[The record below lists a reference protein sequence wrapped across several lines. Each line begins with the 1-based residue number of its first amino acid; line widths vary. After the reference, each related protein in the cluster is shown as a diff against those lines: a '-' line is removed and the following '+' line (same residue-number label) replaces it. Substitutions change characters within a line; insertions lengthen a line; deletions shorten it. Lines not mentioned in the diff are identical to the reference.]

1 MRTFNLIIPALA
13 LSLCV
18 LASGCGNGKMKGIDP
33 KDFDF
38 SVSPKDDF
46 YQYACGGWMKANP
59 LPAQYSRYGVFDI
72 LAENNKTQVKELVQN
87 LGKTSDAKQPGTIAQ
102 KVNDMYLL
110 GMDSVRLN
118 SEKAEPLRADLQKIA
133 SANRADFIDLISWL
147 HKGMAAPFFDTG
159 VMADLM
165 DSNTNIMYVSL
176 AGLGLGDRD
185 YYLESDENTLKIR
198 NAYEKYVATVMELA
212 GFDKEAA
219 QAAVKDVMKIET
231 AIAQVTYTREE
242 SRDIARQYNI
252 RTMEQLKTE
261 FPDIDWSAYFAG
273 IGLPDMDKVCVDN
286 PKGLAEVCNLFKSL
300 SDDEIRNYMAFE
312 YVSGASSSLSDDFI
326 DADFEMFSRTLSGIK
341 EQQPR
346 WKRALAVPNSLL
358 GEAVGKLYVEKY
370 FPEKSKQKMLDLVN
384 NLKEALGEHIAAL
397 EWMSDKTKENAKL
410 KLDAF
415 RVKIGYPDKWKDYSG
430 LTVDPKLSYW
440 ENVKAARK
448 FRADEQYAKW
458 GKPVDREEWGM
469 TPQTVNAYYNPTTN
483 EICFPAGILQA
494 PYFDVDADDACNYG
508 AIGVVIGHEMTHG
521 FDDQGRNFDQNGNMI
536 DWWTEED
543 AEKFK
548 ALTEKLVAQFDEII
562 VADDVHANGRFTLG
576 ENIADHGGLR
586 VAYTAF
592 KKTQQGQNGAEID
605 GFTPDQRFFISYAN
619 VWKGN
624 ISKEEILRRTK
635 TDPHSL
641 GKWRVNASLRNIE
654 PFFKAF
660 DIKEGDPMYRA
671 DRVTIW

>member
-133 SANRADFIDLISWL
+133 SANRADFIGLISWL

-219 QAAVKDVMKIET
+219 QAAVK
-231 AIAQVTYTREE
+231 Y
-242 SRDIARQYNI
+242 
-252 RTMEQLKTE
+252 
-261 FPDIDWSAYFAG
+261 
-273 IGLPDMDKVCVDN
+273 
-286 PKGLAEVCNLFKSL
+286 
-300 SDDEIRNYMAFE
+300 
-312 YVSGASSSLSDDFI
+312 
-326 DADFEMFSRTLSGIK
+326 
-341 EQQPR
+341 
-346 WKRALAVPNSLL
+346 
-358 GEAVGKLYVEKY
+358 GK
-370 FPEKSKQKMLDLVN
+370 
-384 NLKEALGEHIAAL
+384 
-397 EWMSDKTKENAKL
+397 
-410 KLDAF
+410 
-415 RVKIGYPDKWKDYSG
+415 
-430 LTVDPKLSYW
+430 
-440 ENVKAARK
+440 
-448 FRADEQYAKW
+448 
-458 GKPVDREEWGM
+458 
-469 TPQTVNAYYNPTTN
+469 
-483 EICFPAGILQA
+483 
-494 PYFDVDADDACNYG
+494 
-508 AIGVVIGHEMTHG
+508 
-521 FDDQGRNFDQNGNMI
+521 
-536 DWWTEED
+536 
-543 AEKFK
+543 
-548 ALTEKLVAQFDEII
+548 
-562 VADDVHANGRFTLG
+562 
-576 ENIADHGGLR
+576 
-586 VAYTAF
+586 
-592 KKTQQGQNGAEID
+592 
-605 GFTPDQRFFISYAN
+605 
-619 VWKGN
+619 
-624 ISKEEILRRTK
+624 
-635 TDPHSL
+635 
-641 GKWRVNASLRNIE
+641 
-654 PFFKAF
+654 
-660 DIKEGDPMYRA
+660 
-671 DRVTIW
+671 